1 MVLENK
7 TLKGI
12 QTRNHIMDIALNLF
26 ESQGYDKV
34 SVDKIV
40 EESKT
45 SKGSFYQ
52 HFPSKSSI
60 FMFRFMEIDEN
71 YVQIY
76 EKLKLKYSLAIERLE
91 AFCFAVL
98 RCIENELGKDLI
110 RVIYSEAIINNEHV
124 FFNDGNRKLHSII
137 YQIIEEGKEDN
148 SIQKFDSTEDLFRLI
163 VQTLFGA
170 IYDWGLQ
177 SNDKKL
183 EVLGK
188 TLITQVITS
197 LKNIET
203 S

>member
-12 QTRNHIMDIALNLF
+12 QTRNHIMEIALNLF

-40 EESKT
+40 KESNT

-60 FMFRFMEIDEN
+60 FMFRFMEIDDN
-71 YVQIY
+71 YVRIY

-98 RCIENELGKDLI
+98 QCIENELGKDLI
-110 RVIYSEAIINNEHV
+110 RVIYSEAIINSEHT
-124 FFNDGNRKLHSII
+124 FFNDGNRILHRII
-137 YQIIEEGKEDN
+137 YQIIEEGREDS
-148 SIQKFDSTEDLFRLI
+148 SIKKIDSTKDLFKLI
-163 VQTLFGA
+163 VQ
-170 IYDWGLQ
+170 
-177 SNDKKL
+177 S
-183 EVLGK
+183 
-188 TLITQVITS
+188 
-197 LKNIET
+197 
-203 S
+203 